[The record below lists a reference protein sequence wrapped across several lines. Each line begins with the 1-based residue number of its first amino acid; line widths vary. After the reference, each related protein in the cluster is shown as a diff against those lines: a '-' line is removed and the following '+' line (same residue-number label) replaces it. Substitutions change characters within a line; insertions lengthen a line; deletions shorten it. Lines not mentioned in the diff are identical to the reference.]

1 MALTVVMMTKALKKI
16 STRDQTD
23 RFEDEATPSETEQYS
38 SHFGSDFKLKSEF
51 FEKNVC
57 VDKTL
62 SPQHGE
68 DFTQVKIYRESGI
81 DVIDPRSLKEFIA
94 THKGINQVVIEKFS
108 LNEATRVS
116 LLFEPMVGNQELS
129 SLLED
134 QTQKHLQLVDKED
147 HSVAH
152 ENKAPAEKRF
162 SLDQLERLINQD
174 FFGVT
179 SSTPIEPSKA
189 DESRGSKLSFSFPE
203 AEAPQVN
210 DRDDL
215 QQKPSLVLAKSAKSA
230 AFDEDDKAGQLLNL
244 KLKSDR
250 KPSLEKKLNYE
261 KHTLTR
267 KKAKGGNSFYYRAKD
282 HMELYKVGS
291 SFLKDFN
298 SGLKSFSFASCGMA
312 LQREKSVLGITSFF
326 NYHEDINI
334 CVITKDLAGSF
345 YSSIAE
351 GFSVKPREIFDEDL
365 TYDVHHA
372 GGFDIVELGE
382 LKKVERKLRNYD
394 FEQFLD
400 HLLDSYDL
408 ILWDLPDLKI
418 LDANK
423 ELYFPIIRSLDS
435 VSFIVGKNISKA
447 SEITSMISYFNRY
460 QIQIKGLL
468 FSEEAPK
475 GGRK

>member
-1 MALTVVMMTKALKKI
+1 MEIRT
-16 STRDQTD
+16 S
-23 RFEDEATPSETEQYS
+23 
-38 SHFGSDFKLKSEF
+38 
-51 FEKNVC
+51 
-57 VDKTL
+57 
-62 SPQHGE
+62 
-68 DFTQVKIYRESGI
+68 YR
-81 DVIDPRSLKEFIA
+81 
-94 THKGINQVVIEKFS
+94 
-108 LNEATRVS
+108 
-116 LLFEPMVGNQELS
+116 
-129 SLLED
+129 
-134 QTQKHLQLVDKED
+134 
-147 HSVAH
+147 
-152 ENKAPAEKRF
+152 
-162 SLDQLERLINQD
+162 
-174 FFGVT
+174 
-179 SSTPIEPSKA
+179 
-189 DESRGSKLSFSFPE
+189 
-203 AEAPQVN
+203 
-210 DRDDL
+210 
-215 QQKPSLVLAKSAKSA
+215 
-230 AFDEDDKAGQLLNL
+230 
-244 KLKSDR
+244 
-250 KPSLEKKLNYE
+250 Y
-261 KHTLTR
+261 
-267 KKAKGGNSFYYRAKD
+267 
-282 HMELYKVGS
+282 
-291 SFLKDFN
+291 
-298 SGLKSFSFASCGMA
+298 
-312 LQREKSVLGITSFF
+312 ITSFF